1 MLISTWLTAV
11 RDRLQAP
18 RVVKRRQNQKQA
30 SQAAENLETRALL
43 TTTLQGVRP
52 NVGEFLAP
60 GEIRNIAPQE
70 LTLQFSLGSTITPAS
85 INTNSI
91 QVFRSGDPNTAVVN
105 AVPNVFN
112 QGNEVPVTIGYV
124 GPGNASN
131 EVIIRF
137 GENLRDEHYRIVVNG
152 GTGTNKLQA
161 TVLSGGVPRPDT
173 VSNATFDFQLDLGAQ
188 VVAVVPQP
196 VTVNSDGTVTQQKKQ
211 IVVYFNDDDLNAA
224 SAQNAAFYQLIHT
237 KDTVSNLDDVVNNP
251 TSVVY
256 DATNNTATLTFA
268 ENLDQLPGAGPGT
281 FRLRVGNNEAR
292 PAAPT
297 PSTPGADP
305 GDTYGSAL
313 SIGQISNAG
322 LRNQILSSAIS
333 PQVFQFTMPGANT
346 DPGNREIEVEAH
358 LNDLDADSTSGTT
371 QIDYNFR
378 SDYGFDPS
386 GNALQ
391 NVITDAQKDRA
402 REIFE
407 FYSNLL
413 GIDFRETDS
422 SGFTIVTGDLRALDP
437 TTVTGVGGVAG
448 LAGGTMAIMDRAENW
463 DDAAGANWFNVAM
476 HEIGHLLG
484 LGHAYELPDLTVQGG
499 NVAATRGN
507 VEPDYPGDNDIVH
520 GRYLHRPDSID
531 IDLYRFTVG
540 VGQKGTFTAEVTAE
554 RLQSA
559 SRLNSHIRLFREN
572 PDGSREVVAQNDDY
586 FSEDSFLQLTL
597 SEGIYYIGVSSTG
610 NEVYD
615 PTITR
620 SGFGGTSQ
628 GAYDLR
634 VDFRPE
640 IATSITDT
648 TGQLIDGD
656 SDGQVGGVY
665 NYWFRATDSTV
676 ATSTL
681 FVNKDAISTLTSSM
695 ISSLTARS
703 VIVGSVSSF
712 TVGDTISIDNEQM
725 TVTAINAGTRTLTV
739 TRAVLGSTLAAHSV
753 GAVVRQANADGSEL
767 NPFGRISD
775 ATAVAQ
781 SGQIIRVVG
790 NGGADGDF
798 ATTND
803 NRPYQVGFDLSG
815 QPLQDGSTL
824 QVPRGVTLMIDGGA
838 IVKLRRSEIGV
849 GSPSSS
855 VNRSGGALQVVG
867 TPFRNVI
874 FTSWMDETTG
884 TDTTATPT
892 SATSGDWGGLA
903 FRDTVDRAEARF
915 TYQNEG
921 IFLNYVAQA
930 DIRWGGG
937 SVGVNATGPAVNP
950 IYIDGTQ
957 PTVVHNR
964 ITKSKDSA
972 MSANPDSFE
981 EMTFHAPRFQSGA
994 TSFTSDYT
1002 RVGPD
1007 IYGNTL
1013 LDNSTNG
1020 LFVRVQTAAGSA
1032 IEKLTVSGR
1041 FDDTDITHVIAQNL
1055 EIQGTPGGPI
1065 RDQTPPAVGLIT
1077 LAPQAGGT
1085 LAAGLYNYRI
1095 ALSDAT
1101 GFEGPSSA
1109 VSTGLT
1115 TGSTGSIRL
1124 QNLPAA
1130 TGVYTGRK
1138 IYRSTAGGTGPYTLI
1153 AVLDRSAT
1161 SYVDNGSNLGRTLTV
1176 ASTRDRGRLD
1186 ARLSIDAGTIV
1197 KLEAS
1202 RIETEFGAQFIA
1214 EGAPGRPVIFTSRLD
1229 DSFGAGG
1236 TFDTNNDNL
1245 LSTRTTPS
1253 AGNWGGIYVG
1263 HMGSA
1268 SIDRA
1273 LITYAGGIIPVGSNF
1288 AGFNAV
1294 EVHQAEVRIRNTV
1307 FQSNGSGVGGT
1318 STAYRSGLFPN
1329 SPGTIFVR
1337 GAQPVILDND
1347 FRNNTGASININ
1359 ANALDYELV
1368 VDQGRQT
1375 GLADQQLSYADNQG
1389 PLIRDNRFG
1398 GNNLNGMRV
1407 RGETLTTQGVWDDTD
1422 IVHIVFDEIY
1432 IPDHHHYGGLRLESS
1447 STESLVIKLQGDTAG
1462 FTADGYPLDIDD
1474 RIGGSLQVI
1483 GQPGQPVVMTALS
1496 DDSVGAGFDLNSLPL
1511 RDTNGNGST
1520 TTGTR
1525 GDWDGIR
1532 IQQYA
1537 HDRNVKVVVENEQGD
1552 RFAQDTNKTVGTAE
1566 RIGSLAPNEKSG
1578 DENLRLGFEIHGFI
1592 DSFDDADI
1600 YSFTGVA
1607 GSSVWFDIDR
1617 TTHGLNSIVELLD
1630 GDGKIV
1636 AMSNDLVDVTS
1647 PQGINAQLMPFDPAN
1662 GKDLYTLNRYDAG
1675 FRAILPGTTG
1685 LSQPYYVRVRSSNSA
1700 PLTNTSTGETTG
1712 VYQLQIRLKELDEFP
1727 GNQITYADIRY
1738 AETGIEITGQPAHSP
1753 LVGEAAENEPLNSTA
1768 VTSVTVGNL
1777 MNTDRA
1783 ALYLAGKLSP
1793 PTGATRSNASYDVD
1807 MWEFTV
1813 QYDATQQIAGVAVD
1827 GPHVPVTI
1835 DLDFADGFSRAD
1847 VTVAVYDSNNTLIL
1861 MGRDSNISD
1870 DQPRP
1875 LNGSDTEDL
1884 SRGSNGKL
1892 DPFIGPVELIGGET
1906 YRLAVFPNDIVPA
1919 MMQQYWPNNPGTNLV
1934 RFEPIN
1940 SVRRI
1945 AEDRLDPQSLVP
1957 QFDAD
1962 GRIIVDAFGF
1972 PILAPGPGDT
1982 TSAAQPAL
1990 TDLFEVNG
1998 SNLDPKHIV
2007 PFHLGDVELFVG
2019 VAQGITGNN
2028 RSRVY
2033 SADPFTGS
2041 VETLL
2046 GQFAQPHGDLAM
2058 RADGQL
2064 HTFSTGPATGAF
2076 SDGNVGNYLRIDTGT
2091 AAVTNFGDD
2100 GITTNL
2106 LNGTAAAAHDV
2117 GIGFNAM
2124 TYTGTNDTNLWAVGN
2139 RSQLGLKA
2147 GQQGAVAA
2155 QYSKN
2160 IIYYFNTASGDQINQ
2175 NNSGD
2180 RQNLSVAVSGAGTT
2194 QVEWGQVDTS
2204 FTNGGLNGNITGM
2217 VPVTGSNRQFL
2228 MVDDAGG
2235 LYRYDATADT
2245 TTFITNVGGL
2255 NINFA
2260 GLSWGPDEVEGGD
2273 YASTLFGISSSG
2285 RMHAFNATGI
2295 LQPIFN
2301 DAATSIQIRTI
2312 DPFSGVATNISS
2324 VNGLAFG
2331 TLERNLWHVT
2341 GNRGGATAADDG
2353 HGIDV
2358 APFDNSIF
2366 LPETGGQSLYF
2377 GNERGGAT
2385 SGNKDTDGGNNP
2397 INTNPLRNVDFP
2409 GGAHGSIVSNG
2420 FSLEGYSAQDKPM
2433 MYFNYFLDTENANYD
2448 YGPNPDELMRD
2459 SFRVFIADE
2468 SGQWNLLVTNNSLQD
2483 EVRLDEFDNG
2493 PDGTRTTAPET
2504 QSFVDVN
2511 EAFDNSNSW
2520 RQARIDL
2527 SNYAGRA
2534 GLKLRFDFST
2544 AGGMNVGGIQTT
2556 GSELYAVPASEL
2568 KDGDLFNIDGR
2579 RFEFDLGSHLTV
2591 PSGGDIEGATFTVL
2605 GNTFQFTST
2614 PTLATDILARPT
2626 ESASTIATR
2635 ANAFINA
2642 FLSGTTLNIPNAN
2655 ALEGESFTILGETFT
2670 YTDTPLAAS
2679 DILAVTGDSANTMAT
2694 RTAARVNAVLGA
2706 GTAFVNGTQ
2715 VDLPGVTAITF
2726 GGSINAVGGA
2736 ALEGESFTFNGQTFT
2751 FTANP
2756 LAPLAN
2762 SDIAINI
2769 FDSASTVATKAVN
2782 RINFVL
2788 GAGTAFV
2795 DPAAPSR
2802 ISIRDINVGEGIVT
2816 GGSLET
2822 VDVTSATT
2830 LEGESITVF
2839 GVTFTYTASP
2849 ALANDILAEV
2859 GDTAAIIATRTRNAI
2874 NAALPLANAFID
2886 ANAPSRVSISDIA
2899 AFADAF
2905 VRGGTMV
2912 TPSGNN
2918 IDGYEFQLN
2927 NTNFSYSTNPST
2939 TTQIL
2944 ARPGDSAAL
2953 IASRTAVVINN
2964 VLGTNSSGDPWAVAN
2979 LNRVSVSQ
2987 LSNAGSGFFLGGIL
3001 GFVDVTATN
3010 YEGESFT
3017 AYGTTF
3023 TFRDPAAAVPLT
3035 PAGIVIDA
3043 AAGDTAATLAAR
3055 VETAV
3060 NAAAN
3065 LAFGRAVAT
3074 RVGNTVEI
3082 AGATSVRRGGTVRFH
3097 TTAAAQL
3104 DGDTIDINGFTF
3116 SFVGGAPGFGQIQTD
3131 ANPAVVA
3138 SRMATAVNSVFGAG
3152 TAVANGVVVSIP
3164 RDSTL
3169 IYTDNG
3175 TLIPAPVT
3183 IVVDNALASPMTFTL
3198 DDDPLGTN
3206 FFVDQV
3212 NSPLSVDGR
3221 STPLTH
3227 DLPDTTLSVSPT
3239 AFVSSYVSNNRL
3251 TFPGATGITTPIGS
3265 PLVVSGRTGVTAGRT
3280 QISIFPNMTENEV
3293 ALAMRQALADF
3304 FAASDI
3310 DIVKGHENR
3319 IDIIGHYVVSID
3331 LSGDPL
3337 DADTRALPFAG
3348 ATYPDFVSVL
3358 NPDLPDTSLLLPG
3371 DSFGA
3376 FSAGFVNGQATRPGS
3391 LRGMNN
3397 AVEGVYIDDIIIG
3410 FAERGEMIT
3419 NATSTAGFVPNRELY
3434 SDVDRAGFNYLGI
3447 ADGAYDVEIRRA
3459 TDYGL
3464 SQTPD
3469 PTNILYRTIDTNWR
3483 ETNGISITVPSADL
3497 IPNDST
3503 FELSDGWRTVKFQ
3516 FVDSYLGLSTLI
3528 QGNIPV
3534 VFDSLTAMAGTYED
3548 NLELI
3553 SNAIVNAINSQAVQ
3567 DVLDLQAMYSDTTG
3581 STSKQIH
3588 LSGNAI
3594 FTPSAA
3600 LSTLFTKR
3608 TYRTYGDTN
3617 RDRDQG
3623 QIIVQSSLVQ
3633 DSEFYGI
3640 NVDAAVAGGL
3650 NPTPHPG
3657 TVKNTQEEN
3666 LLRLVTGV
3674 VIMNN
3679 VIAGNISGGVR
3690 FSGDNNNP
3698 RSAVPYGRIVN
3709 NTLVGFNGGGIGINV
3724 NQSASPTILNN
3735 IVADFATGIFVDASS
3750 AALGTTI
3757 GATLYRGPVP
3767 TISNGLG
3774 DGSFPIYIS
3783 ATDPLFVD
3791 QATRNYYLAPLSQA
3805 IDSSLNSLGDR
3816 DDILTVKNPL
3826 GLDGLDNAGSPIIA
3840 PETDA
3845 YGQVRGDDPDV
3856 VTPNSQGGNVFID
3869 RGAIDRVDFSRPR
3882 ARLAMPDDQSLID
3895 GDTDIDEVWIDQT
3908 QTLRQFIVRLND
3920 EGIGIDHATVNS
3932 SQFVLKRVAT
3942 DGITE
3947 VILLDG
3953 VDYTFAYNSVTNE
3966 AIFTAA
3972 TIFADKDT
3980 EVRYILLVDNDG
3992 KSISDTVDGI
4002 RDLAGNYLVDN
4013 KTDGTTRFDVV
4024 LTDGV
4029 NDAPEI
4035 TFPATTSTPE
4045 DTPLTLSS
4053 GVVSVFDQ
4061 DAHLGTN
4068 ILTMTLAAT
4077 QGSLTLG
4084 SIPSGLSFGTGDG
4097 TSDISMTFTGRLQD
4111 INLALN
4117 GLRFVP
4123 NQDYFGSAEITII
4136 ANDNGE
4142 FSGPAASTTQKITID
4157 VTPVNDAPV
4166 FNVLPTP
4173 PTILEDAGPRTVSG
4187 FMTGQVAGPANEM
4200 PPQTVRTIITVQSEN
4215 SAWTPSTFFSSLPV
4229 IDPVTGDLTYTVA
4242 TDVNGTV
4249 TLLVQ
4254 LEDSEG
4260 LISSVSHTF
4269 TITVNAVND
4278 APVRTRNPG
4287 LPIPSLEDS
4296 GLVTVDLIDTFSPGP
4311 ITALDELANQ
4321 TVTWTVGSFVRS
4333 SGAIGGN
4340 LVLDNLAIGSDGTL
4354 TYTPRANTAGQGTVT
4369 ISLSDGTTA
4378 GTPFT
4383 ITLVVTEVN
4392 DAPVAVTGNYVV
4404 DEGYALIL
4412 DATSSFDVDAP
4423 FGDTLTYAW
4432 DLDNNGTFE
4441 TISGSSATTTVTWA
4455 QLAALGITAPD
4466 VSTIRLRVTDSRN
4479 PALSNIVSATLT
4491 TLIVDYGDAPN
4502 SYGTLKGSNGAAH
4515 TISGNLLLGS
4525 TRDKETNGQPGAAA
4539 NGDGADEDGVTF
4551 PTSLES
4557 TPGRGLPAFVD
4568 VVSTG
4573 AGKLNVWLDLNQD
4586 GVFDPVTEHLNG
4598 GVAWDVVAGVN
4609 RINFTIPAG
4618 TRTGPTMMRFR
4629 LTAVGHPAVL
4639 PTGRANNGEVE
4650 DYAVNVSAL
4659 RDPFSPEISLPVD
4672 FNKTDGQ
4679 IPQTTDSTPT
4689 IAWTLHSQNFNY
4701 ELIVRN
4707 AANEI
4712 VYSRLRGTNFTQTSD
4727 TIPSSLPAGTYT
4739 ATLIA
4744 FNKAGTAATASTLSF
4759 SIVDVVVASPKGAVN
4774 DSRPTIVWNHVPGSE
4789 SYLIQI
4795 VTSAG
4800 TSAFERTVL
4809 TSSMT
4814 TPGEFTLPNDLPLG
4828 GYYVRIRASDANG
4841 QPGDWSAYQNFR
4853 IHTAPVITAP
4863 PSVVTTPQPAVSWTA
4878 VTGAATY
4885 EVQLFNL
4892 TDNVLVGKF
4901 SGIQGTSWS
4910 PPSPLTLA
4918 KYRVVVRAFSATG
4931 FQSLPSTARFFSYAP
4946 RPKILAPGGRS
4957 PDSTPTFG
4965 WEAVPK
4971 ADFYQLVVR
4980 QKFGTFK
4987 VVYRQNALT
4996 GIVHTLPFNL
5006 PTGRYSFTVVAI
5018 NSAAPGSGQTA
5029 AHSSAS
5035 LETTF
5040 SVVEPPVLT
5049 GPAASTF
5056 LSRPTVTWIN
5066 PPQAGSAAVSTV
5078 QLFRREGTQNVL
5090 VRTFTNISGASF
5102 TIPVD
5107 LQLGTY
5113 VVQVRTTSSVD
5124 PATFTDWSIQ
5134 KTFRVTVAPTLIGP
5148 NGRVASSSPTLNWNG
5163 VLGGQTYQVEIKSLS
5178 RNVLA
5183 FSQSGLNALNYKV
5196 PGTLPIGRYQ
5206 FRVQAR
5212 TAFGEL
5218 SDWSTPMEFQVTT
5231 APTISGP
5238 ASSTFNTR
5246 PAFSWTSMAG
5256 TVGGSANVAPVY
5268 DFRLDVV
5275 LPNGSVQTNY
5285 RSALGLFKTSYT
5297 IPTAL
5302 PAGRYRAM
5310 VLARTSDTTGNYST
5324 FLEFSVGGVP
5334 VVNAVG
5340 STKDTTPT
5348 ISWKSVDGASGYQIF
5363 IALDSNP
5370 GVAVVQ
5376 QKGIGSVSYTPT
5388 VALAKGKYRVWVRA
5402 VNASNGQLSGPAL
5415 TDAPSII
5422 FTITDASDVQSQ
5434 RLPNQYTMTMLPENM
5449 VDMVSESTIS
5459 MLPSFVSGSQQP
5471 VLVVSEQAVDGNT
5484 ELKASSEVVSEVSV
5498 EVAPENV
5505 PQTDEIL
5512 SQWDEQ
5518 KWWDAVPAVTSVSAV
5533 TVPEPQPV
5541 TSASSGILGALL
5553 ALAPRSLR
5561 RKKKDES
5568 AK

>member
-11 RDRLQAP
+11 RNRLQAP

-30 SQAAENLETRALL
+30 SQASENLETRALL

-60 GEIRNIAPQE
+60 GEIRHIAPQE
-70 LTLQFSLGSTITPAS
+70 LTLQFSLGSTITPSS

-91 QVFRSGDPNTAVVN
+91 QVFRSGDPNTAVLN
-105 AVPNVFN
+105 GVPDVFSG
-112 QGNEVPVTIGYV
+112 GNEVPVTVGYV
-124 GPGNASN
+124 GMGNSPN
-131 EVIIRF
+131 EIIIRF

-152 GTGTNKLQA
+152 GTGANDLKA
-161 TVLSGGVPRPDT
+161 TVLSGGVPTADT
-173 VSNATFDFQLDLGAQ
+173 VVDATFDFQLDLGAQ

-196 VTVNSDGTVTQQKKQ
+196 VIVNSDGTVTQQKNR
-211 IVVYFNDDDLNAA
+211 IVVYFNDDDLSTT
-224 SAQNAAFYQLIHT
+224 SAQNRFFYQLIHT

-256 DATNNTATLTFA
+256 NANNNSATLFFA
-268 ENLDQLPGAGPGT
+268 NSLDLLPGAGPGT

-292 PAAPT
+292 PDAPAPT
-297 PSTPGADP
+297 AVGADP
-305 GDTYGSAL
+305 GDTYGAAL
-313 SIGQISNAG
+313 SIGQISDAG

-346 DPGNREIEVEAH
+346 DPGNREIEVETH
-358 LNDLDADSTSGTT
+358 LNGGADATSGTT
-371 QIDYNFR
+371 QLDYNFR
-378 SDYGFDPS
+378 SDYGSDPS

-391 NVITDAQKDRA
+391 NVITTAQRERA
-402 REIFE
+402 REVFE

-413 GIDFRETDS
+413 GIDFRETDN
-422 SGFTIVTGDLRALDP
+422 SGLTIVTGDLRALDP
-437 TTVTGVGGVAG
+437 TIPTGVGGVAG
-448 LAGGTMAIMDRAENW
+448 LAGGGMAIMDRAEVW
-463 DDAAGANWFNVAM
+463 DDSAGGNWFSVAM

-499 NVAATRGN
+499 NGAATRGN
-507 VEPDYPGDNDIVH
+507 IEPDYPGDHDIVH

-540 VGQKGTFTAEVTAE
+540 AGQTGTFTAEVTAE

-559 SRLNSHIRLFREN
+559 SRLNSHVRLFREN
-572 PDGSREVVAQNDDY
+572 ADGTREVVAQNDDY
-586 FSEDSFLQLTL
+586 FSEDSFLQLNLT
-597 SEGIYYIGVSSTG
+597 EGVYYIGVSSTG

-615 PTITR
+615 PTILR

-628 GAYDLR
+628 GNYELR
-634 VDFRPE
+634 LDFRPD
-640 IATSITDT
+640 ITTSITDT
-648 TGQLIDGD
+648 TGELFDGD
-656 SDGQVGGVY
+656 SDGQAGGVY
-665 NYWFRATDSTV
+665 NYWFRTTDSTV

-681 FVNKDAISTLTSSM
+681 FVNKDAMSTLTSSM
-695 ISSLTARS
+695 ATSMSATS
-703 VIVGSVSSF
+703 VIVGSVTSF
-712 TVGDTISIDNEQM
+712 TVGDTIRIDNEQM
-725 TVTAINAGTRTLTV
+725 TVTGINATTRTLTV
-739 TRAVLGSTLAAHSV
+739 TRAVNGSSLASHAV
-753 GAVVRQANADGSEL
+753 GAVVRQANADGSAL

-781 SGQIIRVVG
+781 PGQIIRVVG
-790 NGGADGDF
+790 NGGADGNL
-798 ATTND
+798 TTTDD
-803 NRPYQVGFDLSG
+803 NRPYQIGFDLSG
-815 QPLQDGSTL
+815 QPLQDGSSL

-838 IVKLRRSEIGV
+838 IIKLRRSEIGV

-855 VNRSGGALQVVG
+855 VNRSGGAFQVIG

-937 SVGVNATGPAVNP
+937 SVGVNATGPAINP

-957 PTVVHNR
+957 PTIVNNR

-981 EMTFHAPRFQSGA
+981 EMTFHSPRFQSGA
-994 TSFTSDYT
+994 TPFTSDYN

-1013 LDNSTNG
+1013 LENSTNG
-1020 LFVRVQTAAGSA
+1020 LFVRVQTSAGGSA
-1032 IEKLTVSGR
+1032 EKLTVSGR

-1055 EIQGTPGGPI
+1055 EIQGTPGGPVL
-1065 RDQTPPAVGLIT
+1065 DQTPPAVGLIT
-1077 LAPQAGGT
+1077 LTAQAGGT

-1101 GFEGPSSA
+1101 GFEGPSSLA
-1109 VSTGLT
+1109 SVGLT
-1115 TGSTGSIRL
+1115 TSSTGSIRL
-1124 QNLPAA
+1124 QSLPAA

-1138 IYRSTAGGTGPYTLI
+1138 VYRSTAGGTGPYTLV

-1161 SYVDNGSNLGRTLTV
+1161 SYVDDGSDLGRTLTI
-1176 ASTRDRGRLD
+1176 AATRDRGRLD

-1202 RIETEFGAQFIA
+1202 RIETEVGAQFIA
-1214 EGAPGRPVIFTSRLD
+1214 EGAPGRPVVFTSRLD

-1245 LSTRTTPS
+1245 LPTRTFPS
-1253 AGNWGGIYVG
+1253 PGNWGGIYIG

-1294 EVHQAEVRIRNTV
+1294 EVHQAEARIRNTV

-1318 STAYRSGLFPN
+1318 ANAYRSGLYPN
-1329 SPGTIFVR
+1329 SAGTIFVR

-1347 FRNNTGASININ
+1347 FRNNTGAAININ
-1359 ANALDYELV
+1359 ANALDYTLV

-1375 GLADQQLSYADNQG
+1375 GPADLQLSYADNQG

-1398 GNNLNGMRV
+1398 GNTLNGMQV

-1422 IVHIVFDEIY
+1422 IVHIVLDEIY
-1432 IPDHHHYGGLRLESS
+1432 IPDFHHYGGLRLESS
-1447 STESLVIKLQGDTAG
+1447 STESLVIKLDGDTAG

-1483 GQPGQPVVMTALS
+1483 GQPGQPVIMTALS
-1496 DDSVGAGFDLNSLPL
+1496 DDSVGAGFDLSSLPL
-1511 RDTNGNGST
+1511 RDTNGNGPS
-1520 TTGTR
+1520 TGTR

-1566 RIGSLAPNEKSG
+1566 QVGILAANEKSG

-1592 DSFDDADI
+1592 DSIDDADI
-1600 YSFTGVA
+1600 YSFIGVA
-1607 GSSVWFDIDR
+1607 GSSVWLDIDR

-1630 GDGKIV
+1630 GDGNIV
-1636 AMSNDLVDVTS
+1636 AISNNPNDVTT

-1662 GKDLYTLNRYDAG
+1662 GRDLYTLNRYDAG

-1685 LSQPYYVRVRSSNSA
+1685 LSQPYYVRVRSSNSS
-1700 PLTNTSTGETTG
+1700 PLTNTDTGETIG
-1712 VYQLQIRLKELDEFP
+1712 VYQLQIRLKELDEFA

-1753 LVGEAAENEPLNSTA
+1753 LAGEAAENEPLNSTA

-1777 MNTDRA
+1777 MNSDRA

-1793 PTGATRSNASYDVD
+1793 PNGSSYDVD

-1847 VTVAVYDSNNTLIL
+1847 VTVAVYDSNNNLIL

-1919 MMQQYWPNNPGTNLV
+1919 MMQQFWPNNPGTNLV

-1945 AEDRLDPQSLVP
+1945 AEDRLDSQGLVF
-1957 QFDAD
+1957 QFDAS
-1962 GRIIVDAFGF
+1962 GNIIVDAFGF
-1972 PILAPGPGDT
+1972 PILVPGPGDT
-1982 TSAAQPAL
+1982 PSAAQPAL

-1998 SNLDPKHIV
+1998 STLDPKHIV
-2007 PFHLGDVELFVG
+2007 PFHLGDVELFIGVG
-2019 VAQGITGNN
+2019 QGITGSN

-2033 SADPFTGS
+2033 SVDPFTGS

-2046 GQFAQPHGDLAM
+2046 GQFSQPHGDLAM

-2064 HTFSTGPATGAF
+2064 HTFSLGPATGAF

-2091 AAVTNFGDD
+2091 AATTNFGDD
-2100 GITTNL
+2100 GISTNL
-2106 LNGTAAAAHDV
+2106 LNGTSAAAHDV

-2139 RSQLGLKA
+2139 RSQLGLKP

-2155 QYSKN
+2155 QYTKN
-2160 IIYYFNTASGDQINQ
+2160 IIYYFNTATGDQINR

-2180 RQNLSVAVSGAGTT
+2180 RTDLAVALSGAGTT

-2217 VPVTGSNRQFL
+2217 VPLPGATGQFL

-2235 LYRYDATADT
+2235 LYRYVASTDT

-2255 NINFA
+2255 NISFA
-2260 GLSWGPDEVEGGD
+2260 GLSFGPDEVEGGD
-2273 YASTLFGISSSG
+2273 YASTLFGISSTG
-2285 RMHAFNATGI
+2285 RLYAFNATGI

-2301 DAATSIQIRTI
+2301 DAATSTQIRTI
-2312 DPFSGVATNISS
+2312 DPLTGTATN
-2324 VNGLAFG
+2324 VTTVTGLAFG

-2341 GNRGGATAADDG
+2341 SNRGGASAADDG

-2358 APFDNSIF
+2358 PPFDNSIA
-2366 LPETGGQSLYF
+2366 LPEHGGQSLYF
-2377 GNERGGAT
+2377 GNERQGRT
-2385 SGNKDTDGGNNP
+2385 SGNKHTDGGNNP
-2397 INTNPLRNVDFP
+2397 VDSGPLRNVDFP
-2409 GGAHGSIVSNG
+2409 GGAHGSIVSNE

-2448 YGPNPDELMRD
+2448 YGPNPDDLMRD
-2459 SFRVFIADE
+2459 AFRVFIEDE
-2468 SGQWNLLVTNNSLQD
+2468 SGGWNLLVTNNSLQNATQS
-2483 EVRLDEFDNG
+2483 DEFDYG
-2493 PDGTRTTAPET
+2493 PDGSLTTAPET
-2504 QSFVDVN
+2504 QSYVDVN

-2520 RQARIDL
+2520 RQARVDL
-2527 SNYAGRA
+2527 SSYAGRA

-2568 KDGDLFNIDGR
+2568 RDGDLFNIDGR

-2605 GNTFQFTST
+2605 GNTFRYTAT
-2614 PTLATDILARPT
+2614 PTVATDILALPT
-2626 ESASTIATR
+2626 DSATTIALRT
-2635 ANAFINA
+2635 NTFINA

-2655 ALEGESFTILGETFT
+2655 ALEGESFTILGQTFT
-2670 YTDTPLAAS
+2670 YTDTPLVAS
-2679 DILAVTGDSANTMAT
+2679 DILTVLGDSANTMAT
-2694 RTAARVNAVLGA
+2694 RTAARINAVLG
-2706 GTAFVNGTQ
+2706 GGKAFVNGAQ

-2726 GGSINAVGGA
+2726 GGSLNTVAGFS
-2736 ALEGESFTFNGQTFT
+2736 LEGESFTFNGQTFT

-2756 LAPLAN
+2756 LLP
-2762 SDIAINI
+2762 SDVPISAIM
-2769 FDSASTVATKAVN
+2769 SASTVATNAVN
-2782 RINFVL
+2782 TINAVMGL
-2788 GAGTAFV
+2788 GTAYV
-2795 DPAAPSR
+2795 DPAAPTR
-2802 ISIRDINVGEGIVT
+2802 VSIPDINTGEGIVT

-2839 GVTFTYTASP
+2839 GVTFTYAAIP
-2849 ALANDILAEV
+2849 AQVNDILAEV
-2859 GDTAAIIATRTRNAI
+2859 GDTAAVIAARTRTAI
-2874 NAALPLANAFID
+2874 NAAIPTANAFID
-2886 ANAPSRVSISDIA
+2886 ALAPARVSIADIA
-2899 AFADAF
+2899 AFTDAF
-2905 VRGGTMV
+2905 VRGGTLV
-2912 TPSGNN
+2912 TPTGNN

-2944 ARPGDSAAL
+2944 ARNGDSAAL

-2964 VLGTNSSGDPWAVAN
+2964 VLGTNSSGDPWAVAS
-2979 LNRVSVSQ
+2979 LNRVSVSE
-2987 LSNAGSGFFLGGIL
+2987 LSNPNSGFFLGGIL
-3001 GFVDVTATN
+3001 GFVDATAIN
-3010 YEGESFT
+3010 YEGENFT

-3035 PAGIVIDA
+3035 PSGVVIDA
-3043 AAGDTAATLAAR
+3043 VAGDTAITI
-3055 VETAV
+3055 
-3060 NAAAN
+3060 
-3065 LAFGRAVAT
+3065 AT
-3074 RVGNTVEI
+3074 RVAAAINLSVGRTVATQVGSTVEI
-3082 AGATSVRRGGTVRFH
+3082 AGSTSLRRGGTVRFH

-3104 DGDTIDINGFTF
+3104 DGDTININGFNFTF
-3116 SFVGGAPGFGQIQTD
+3116 VSGTAGFGQIQTD

-3138 SRMATAVNSVFGAG
+3138 GRMVTAVNNLLGAG
-3152 TAVANGVVVSIP
+3152 TAVANGTVVSI
-3164 RDSTL
+3164 RTDSTL
-3169 IYTDNG
+3169 IYNDNG
-3175 TLIPAPVT
+3175 TLIPLPDT
-3183 IVVDNALASPMTFTL
+3183 IVVDAPTGTPMTFAL
-3198 DDDPLGTN
+3198 DDDPAGTN

-3212 NSPLSVDGR
+3212 DSPLTVDGR
-3221 STPLTH
+3221 STQLTH
-3227 DLPDTTLSVSPT
+3227 DLPDTTLSVAPS

-3251 TFPGATGITTPIGS
+3251 TFPSATGITTPLGS
-3265 PLVVSGRTGVTAGRT
+3265 PLVVSGRTGVTAGRS
-3280 QISIFPNMTENEV
+3280 QISIFPNMTANEV
-3293 ALAMRQALADF
+3293 ALAMRQALANY
-3304 FAASDI
+3304 FAATDI

-3319 IDIIGHYVVSID
+3319 IDIIGHYVVSVD
-3331 LSGDPL
+3331 LSDDSL

-3348 ATYPDFVSVL
+3348 ATYPDFVSVA
-3358 NPDLPDTSLLLPG
+3358 NPGQPDTSLVLPG

-3376 FSAGFVNGQATRPGS
+3376 FSAGFVSGQATRPGS

-3419 NATSTAGFVPNRELY
+3419 NATSTAAFVSNRELY
-3434 SDVDRAGFNYLGI
+3434 SDVDMAGLAYRGI

-3459 TDYGL
+3459 TDYGE

-3469 PTNILYRTIDTNWR
+3469 PTNILYRAIDTNWR
-3483 ETNGISITVPSADL
+3483 ETNGISITVPSADVV
-3497 IPNDST
+3497 PHDST
-3503 FELSDGWRTVKFQ
+3503 FQLSDGWRTVTFQ
-3516 FVDSYLGLSTLI
+3516 FVDSYIGLSTLLP
-3528 QGNIPV
+3528 GNIPV
-3534 VFDSLTAMAGTYED
+3534 IFNSLTAMAGTYED
-3548 NLELI
+3548 NLEVI
-3553 SNAIVNAINSQAVQ
+3553 ANAIVQAINSQAVQ
-3567 DVLDLQAMYSDTTG
+3567 DVLAIQASLSDTTG
-3581 STSKQIH
+3581 NTSKQIH
-3588 LSGNAI
+3588 LIGNAV

-3600 LSTLFTKR
+3600 LTALFSQR
-3608 TYRTYGDTN
+3608 TFRTFGDTN

-3623 QIIVQSSLVQ
+3623 QIVVQSSLVQ

-3679 VIAGNISGGVR
+3679 VIAGNVSGGIR

-3709 NTLVGFNGGGIGINV
+3709 NTLVGFNNGGIGINV
-3724 NQSASPTILNN
+3724 GQSASPTILNN
-3735 IVADFATGIFVDASS
+3735 IVADFATGIFVDGSS
-3750 AALGTTI
+3750 AASGTTI
-3757 GATLYRGPVP
+3757 GATLYRGAVP
-3767 TISNGLG
+3767 TNTSGLG
-3774 DGSFPIYIS
+3774 DGTFPIYLT

-3791 QATRNYYLAPLSQA
+3791 QSTRNYYLAPLSQA
-3805 IDSSLNSLGDR
+3805 IDSSLSSLSDR
-3816 DDILTVKNPL
+3816 GSILTVKNPL
-3826 GLDGLDNAGSPIIA
+3826 GLAGLDNAGSPIIA

-3845 YGQVRGDDPDV
+3845 YGQVRGDDDDV
-3856 VTPNSQGGNVFID
+3856 VTPNSQGANVFID
-3869 RGAIDRVDFSRPR
+3869 RGAIDRVDFFRPR
-3882 ARLAMPDDQSLID
+3882 ARLAMPDDQSQID
-3895 GDTDIDEVWIDQT
+3895 GDSDIDEVWIDQT

-3920 EGIGIDHATVNS
+3920 EGIGIDHSSVMS
-3932 SQFVLKRVAT
+3932 SQFVLKRVGT
-3942 DGITE
+3942 DGVTE
-3947 VILLDG
+3947 TILIDG

-3972 TIFADKDT
+3972 TIFADEDT

-3992 KSISDTVDGI
+3992 TDTTDTVDGI

-4013 KTDGTTRFDVV
+4013 KTDGSTRFDIV

-4035 TFPATTSTPE
+4035 KRPAARTMLE
-4045 DTPLTLSS
+4045 DKALILVS

-4068 ILTMTLAAT
+4068 ILTMTLTASM
-4077 QGSLTLG
+4077 GRLTLG
-4084 SIPSGLSFGTGDG
+4084 SIPSGLSFGAGDG
-4097 TSDISMTFTGRLQD
+4097 TTDTTMTFTGRVQD

-4117 GLRFVP
+4117 GMRFVP
-4123 NQDYFGSAEITII
+4123 NKDYFGPAVITII

-4142 FSGPAASTTQKITID
+4142 FSGPAAITTETIN
-4157 VTPVNDAPV
+4157 VTVNAVNDAPA
-4166 FNVLPTP
+4166 FDILPTP
-4173 PTILEDAGPRTVSG
+4173 PTIAEDAGLQTING

-4200 PPQTVRTIITVQSEN
+4200 PPQTVTTRITIQSEN
-4215 SAWTPSTFFSSLPV
+4215 SAWTPATFFSTGPS
-4229 IDPVTGDLTYTVA
+4229 IDPISGNLTYTVA
-4242 TDVNGTV
+4242 PDVNGTV
-4249 TLLVQ
+4249 IVKVELV
-4254 LEDSEG
+4254 DSEG
-4260 LISSVSHTF
+4260 LASTVSRTF
-4269 TITVNAVND
+4269 TITVTPVND
-4278 APVRTRNPG
+4278 IPVFTRTSDPVSSN
-4287 LPIPSLEDS
+4287 EDQTPQPV
-4296 GLVTVDLIDTFSPGP
+4296 LIDLINTFAAARG
-4311 ITALDELANQ
+4311 TALDELNTQ
-4321 TVTWTVGSFVRS
+4321 TLTWS
-4333 SGAIGGN
+4333 IGTPTTTSGN
-4340 LVLDNLAIGSDGTL
+4340 LVFDSISILADGTL
-4354 TYTPRANTAGQGTVT
+4354 QYVT
-4369 ISLSDGTTA
+4369 RMDTA
-4378 GTPFT
+4378 GTATLQVRLRDSGTGANQATFNIT
-4383 ITLVVTEVN
+4383 ITVNEVN
-4392 DAPVAVTGNYVV
+4392 DAPVAITGNYVV
-4404 DEGYALIL
+4404 DEGYNLNLNAG
-4412 DATSSFDVDAP
+4412 ASYDVDAP

-4432 DLDNNGTFE
+4432 DLNNDGVFE
-4441 TISGSSATTTVTWA
+4441 TSSGASPTKSMTWT
-4455 QLAALGITAPD
+4455 QLKALGITAPKLH
-4466 VSTIRLRVTDSRN
+4466 TIKLRVTDSRN
-4479 PALSNIVSATLT
+4479 PALFTIATATLR
-4491 TLIVDYGDAPN
+4491 TLIVDYGDAPD

-4515 TISGNLLLGS
+4515 TIAGSLLLGA
-4525 TRDKETNGQPGAAA
+4525 TRDKETNGQPGP
-4539 NGDGADEDGVTF
+4539 NSDLDGSDEDGVTF
-4551 PTSLES
+4551 PTSLERA
-4557 TPGRGLPAFVD
+4557 PGMDLPAFVD

-4573 AGKLNVWLDLNQD
+4573 NGKLNIWLDLNRD
-4586 GVFDPVTEHLNG
+4586 GVFDHATEHLNG
-4598 GVAWDVVAGVN
+4598 GVAWNVVAGVN

-4618 TRTGPTMMRFR
+4618 SIFGDSVMRVR
-4629 LTAVGHPAVL
+4629 LTAVNHPAVL
-4639 PTGRANNGEVE
+4639 PTGRASNGEVE
-4650 DYAVNVSAL
+4650 DYAVKIRAL
-4659 RDPFSPEISLPVD
+4659 QAAVTPTISRPID
-4672 FNKTDGQ
+4672 FDSSDGQ

-4689 IAWTLHSQNFNY
+4689 IVWSLHSQNFKY

-4707 AANEI
+4707 AANQI
-4712 VYSRLRGTNFTQTSD
+4712 VYSRLRGTNFTPTSD
-4727 TIPSSLPAGTYT
+4727 TVTSSLPAGDYT
-4739 ATLIA
+4739 ATVIA
-4744 FNKAGTAATASTLSF
+4744 FNKAGDAANPVTLSF
-4759 SIVDVVVASPKGAVN
+4759 RVVRVAVSSPSGNVN
-4774 DSRPTIVWNHVPGSE
+4774 SSRPTIVWNHVPGSK
-4789 SYLIQI
+4789 SYTIQI
-4795 VTSAG
+4795 VASPSGVVTFQ
-4800 TSAFERTVL
+4800 TTVL
-4809 TSSMT
+4809 TSSMAI
-4814 TPGEFTLPNDLPLG
+4814 PGQFTLPVDLPLSA
-4828 GYYVRIRASDANG
+4828 YNVRIQATDAADL
-4841 QPGDWSAYQNFR
+4841 PGDWSAYRNFLVR
-4853 IHTAPVITAP
+4853 TAPVLTAP
-4863 PSVVTTPQPAVSWTA
+4863 PSVVTTPLPQISWTA
-4878 VTGAATY
+4878 VTGAASY
-4885 EVQLFNL
+4885 EVELYNL
-4892 TDNVLVGKF
+4892 TDKVQVGKF

-4910 PPSPLTLA
+4910 PTSALTLA
-4918 KYRVVVRAFSATG
+4918 KYRITVRAYNAAG
-4931 FQSLPSTARFFSYAP
+4931 FQGLTSAPRVFTYAP
-4946 RPKILAPGGRS
+4946 IPNILAPGGRL

-4965 WEAVPK
+4965 WDAVPS

-4980 QKFGTFK
+4980 QDFGSFLE
-4987 VVYRQNALT
+4987 VYRQNSLT
-4996 GIVHTLPFNL
+4996 GTIHTLPFSL
-5006 PTGRYSFTVVAI
+5006 PIGRYTFSVVAI
-5018 NSAAPGSGQTA
+5018 NTAAAGSGQPNA
-5029 AHSSAS
+5029 LSSSSRLTKFA
-5035 LETTF
+5035 
-5040 SVVEPPVLT
+5040 VVEPPTVT

-5056 LSRPTVTWIN
+5056 LTRPVVTWTN
-5066 PPQAGSAAVSTV
+5066 PPQTDASATSDVR
-5078 QLFRREGTQNVL
+5078 LYRREGTNNVL
-5090 VRTFTNISGASF
+5090 VKYFKLISGTSF
-5102 TIPVD
+5102 EIPMD
-5107 LQLGTY
+5107 LQLGSY
-5113 VVQVRTTSSVD
+5113 VVQVRTTSAVD
-5124 PATFTDWSIQ
+5124 PATVSDWSVA

-5148 NGRVASSSPTLNWNG
+5148 NGRVSDATPTLNWSG
-5163 VLGGQTYQVEIKSLS
+5163 VLGGQTYQIEVKSLS
-5178 RNVLA
+5178 KNVVTFA
-5183 FSQSGLNALNYKV
+5183 QSGLNALNYTV
-5196 PGTLPIGRYQ
+5196 PGNLPIGRYQ

-5212 TAFGEL
+5212 SAFGEL
-5218 SDWSTPMEFQVTT
+5218 SDWSIPMEFQIVA
-5231 APTISGP
+5231 APTVTGP
-5238 ASSTFNTR
+5238 ASSTFNTK
-5246 PAFSWTSMAG
+5246 PTFSWTNMAG
-5256 TVGGSANVAPVY
+5256 AVGGGATITPVY
-5268 DFRLDVV
+5268 DFRLDFV
-5275 LPNGSVQTNY
+5275 LPNGTVQANY
-5285 RSALGLFKTSYT
+5285 RSASGLNGTSYT

-5302 PAGRYRAM
+5302 PAGLYRAM
-5310 VLARTSDTTGNYST
+5310 VLARTADTTGDNST
-5324 FLEFSVGGVP
+5324 FLEFYVGGNP
-5334 VVNAVG
+5334 VVNAIG
-5340 STKDTTPT
+5340 STTDTTPT
-5348 ISWKSVDGASGYQIF
+5348 ISWKAVDGASGYQIF

-5370 GVAVVQ
+5370 TVAVVQ
-5376 QKGIGSVSYTPT
+5376 QSGIGSLSYKPGF
-5388 VALAKGKYRVWVRA
+5388 ALAKGKYRVWVRA

-5422 FTITDASDVQSQ
+5422 FTITDASEAQSQ
-5434 RLPNQYTMTMLPENM
+5434 NRPGHYTMTVFPENM
-5449 VDMVSESTIS
+5449 VDVVSETTIS

-5471 VLVVSEQAVDGNT
+5471 VLVVSEQAVDGDVQ
-5484 ELKASSEVVSEVSV
+5484 LKASAPVATETPV

-5512 SQWDEQ
+5512 AQWDQQ
-5518 KWWDAVPAVTSVSAV
+5518 KWWDTVPAAVGASDVAVPEA
-5533 TVPEPQPV
+5533 QPV

-5561 RKKKDES
+5561 RRKKDES